1 MDILQEVVVSFLL
14 VGHTGN
20 EECLQNLIKSLI
32 ALNVIAI
39 DPSINMVG
47 FLKHVP
53 FDTEIFAPM
62 NIFNGL
68 EVIKK

>member
-1 MDILQEVVVSFLL
+1 MDVLQEVVLSFLL

-20 EECLQNLIKSLI
+20 EGCLQNLIKSLI

-47 FLKHVP
+47 YVS
-53 FDTEIFAPM
+53 FDTEISAPM
-62 NIFNGL
+62 NILLGKNL
-68 EVIKK
+68 N